1 MIEDVIADT
10 AAYVSM
16 DEKERPFQ
24 VDQHSPTRSQLIMDS
39 LPAIPEGQGVSIELR
54 PSLIQED
61 LDQNS
66 AYWAFLHCIVCCMQ
80 NIG

>member
-39 LPAIPEGQGVSIELR
+39 LPAIPEGQGSSVLKI
-54 PSLIQED
+54 
-61 LDQNS
+61 
-66 AYWAFLHCIVCCMQ
+66 
-80 NIG
+80 